1 MRRPSRDAV
10 AAVAEL
16 VDAADLKSAFQFGSA
31 GSIPAGG
38 TFLKGALQDS
48 AHLAVAFE
56 GNFPDVLSR
65 R

>member
-1 MRRPSRDAV
+1 M